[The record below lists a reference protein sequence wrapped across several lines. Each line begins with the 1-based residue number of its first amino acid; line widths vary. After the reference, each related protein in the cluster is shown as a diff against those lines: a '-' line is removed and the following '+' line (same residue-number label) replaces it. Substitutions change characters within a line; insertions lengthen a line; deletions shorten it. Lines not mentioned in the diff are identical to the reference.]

1 MIRRTRFRRRTFAAL
16 AAVAGCV
23 IAATAGA
30 AEVKVLSAAV
40 LKPALNE
47 LAPQFERATGHTLAL
62 TYESAGVVRKQIEAG
77 EVADVAIIQKPV
89 VETLA
94 QQGKIAAASVA
105 TLARSGVALGVPAG
119 RPKPDVSSVE
129 ALKRSLLAE
138 KSIAYPDPTLGHAS
152 GIHFRGVLDRLGI
165 RHDVDAKAKLM
176 KGTVAE
182 FAAHDSADLIVS
194 QPMEILATPGYELVG
209 WLPEELQDRARFTWS
224 AGVPATARAAE
235 AGQAL
240 IRFLVSPTAAEII
253 KRRGMEPGAN

>member
-119 RPKPDVSSVE
+119 RPKQLSC
-129 ALKRSLLAE
+129 KN
-138 KSIAYPDPTLGHAS
+138 G
-152 GIHFRGVLDRLGI
+152 
-165 RHDVDAKAKLM
+165 
-176 KGTVAE
+176 
-182 FAAHDSADLIVS
+182 
-194 QPMEILATPGYELVG
+194 
-209 WLPEELQDRARFTWS
+209 
-224 AGVPATARAAE
+224 GVPS
-235 AGQAL
+235 G
-240 IRFLVSPTAAEII
+240 P
-253 KRRGMEPGAN
+253 PW

>member
-1 MIRRTRFRRRTFAAL
+1 MRRTPVI
-16 AAVAGCV
+16 VA
-23 IAATAGA
+23 IAIVMTSLGRAGA

-40 LKPALNE
+40 LKPALAE
-47 LAPQFERATGHTLAL
+47 ITPAFERATGHTLAI
-62 TYESAGVVRKQIEAG
+62 TYESAGIVRKQVEAG

-129 ALKRSLLAE
+129 ALKRALLAE
-138 KSIAYPDPTLGHAS
+138 KSIAYPDPSLGHAS

-165 RHDVDAKAKLM
+165 RNDIDAKAKLM

-182 FAAHDSADLIVS
+182 FAAHDSADVIVS

-240 IRFLVSPTAAEII
+240 IRFLVSPPAAEII
-253 KRRGMEPGAN
+253 KRRGMEPGER